1 MDIKF
6 CSYNYYIPTENNNKK
21 KRFIIIIG
29 IPKHLVLNNTMPTI
43 IDDSLHRKDENQVDR
58 NMKNNYFKEIKQDMF
73 ISCCKVNDI
82 DDESQKDHI
91 LDLVIL
97 SSDDV
102 KENIDELFNNEL
114 KDTPD
119 DIRFMGSMS
128 LSNLSNLN
136 IFANRLLDFIK
147 EDMEISKEEKF
158 MRMSKYLDKFSI
170 LLSMYNT
177 YTVIP
182 HIVYKDENVNKYI
195 ADCLPNHSVYGV

>member
-6 CSYNYYIPTENNNKK
+6 CSYNYYIPTENNKR
-21 KRFIIIIG
+21 KRFIIFIG
-29 IPKHLVLNNTMPTI
+29 IPKHLVLNNTMPVV

-58 NMKNNYFKEIKQDMF
+58 NMKNNYFKEIKKDMF

-82 DDESQKDHI
+82 DDESQKEHV

-102 KENIDELFNNEL
+102 EEDIEGLFNNDV

-119 DIRFMGSMS
+119 DIRFMGSIS

-147 EDMEISKEEKF
+147 EDMIKTKEEKF

>member
-6 CSYNYYIPTENNNKK
+6 CSYNYYTPTENNKR
-21 KRFIIIIG
+21 KRFIIFIG
-29 IPKHLVLNNTMPTI
+29 IPKHLVLNNTMPVV

-58 NMKNNYFKEIKQDMF
+58 NMKNNYFKEIKKDMF

-82 DDESQKDHI
+82 DDESQKEHV

-102 KENIDELFNNEL
+102 EEDIEGLFNNDV

-119 DIRFMGSMS
+119 DIRFMGSIS

-147 EDMEISKEEKF
+147 EDMIKTKEEKF

-170 LLSMYNT
+170 ILSIYNT
-177 YTVIP
+177 YSVIP